1 MFAYFIPLIECYLH
15 YEQYITYFRRCSD
28 QSSNIFM
35 GCSKESHIP
44 PIFTIKKL
52 GLASQSALRRFSDLL
67 MSLSLCLSLSQG
79 GPFASV
85 PVLLFMSFYIPVTVP
100 VPISLLIPVCVPL
113 LLFLPLCPCSAV
125 PSMFLQ
131 CSCPVPICFPVHLP
145 LYMHL
150 SLILY
155 LYLSYIP
162 LSVPLSISIF
172 HPSVSVHVLLL
183 LSKSL
188 SLSLCTC
195 VQHLRGLHH
204 RYYIPTPGLETGLIN
219 PVPPG
224 QSALHG
230 PGAHVQCV

>member
-131 CSCPVPICFPVHLP
+131 CSCPCP
-145 LYMHL
+145 
-150 SLILY
+150 Y
-155 LYLSYIP
+155 LFSCP
-162 LSVPLSISIF
+162 S
-172 HPSVSVHVLLL
+172 PSVYAPLPDLVPVPVLYSSFCSSVHFHFP
-183 LSKSL
+183 SFC
-188 SLSLCTC
+188 LCPC
-195 VQHLRGLHH
+195 PPVAVQV
-204 RYYIPTPGLETGLIN
+204 
-219 PVPPG
+219 PVFVPMYLCPAFKG
-224 QSALHG
+224 VA
-230 PGAHVQCV
+230 P